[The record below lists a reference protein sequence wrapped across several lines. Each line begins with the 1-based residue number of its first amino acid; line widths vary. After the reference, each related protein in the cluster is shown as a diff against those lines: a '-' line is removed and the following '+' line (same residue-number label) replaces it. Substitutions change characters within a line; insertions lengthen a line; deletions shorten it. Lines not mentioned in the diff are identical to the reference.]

1 MRAGCAFLG
10 LADVQGGRSEVHLI
24 PTQVNQF
31 GRPEA
36 VPKGH
41 QQHGGVPVAV
51 AVALGGVDEPLDFG
65 FRQMLAAA

>member
-1 MRAGCAFLG
+1 
-10 LADVQGGRSEVHLI
+10 
-24 PTQVNQF
+24 
-31 GRPEA
+31 